1 MFTHDTYRV
10 THNRSYCKDD
20 LKLLKYDD
28 IKGLNSYTTSNN
40 NERLL
45 KKNRM
50 LGISHNVLVNSVF
63 RQIIEIFFFY
73 SERTH

>member
-1 MFTHDTYRV
+1 M
-10 THNRSYCKDD
+10 
-20 LKLLKYDD
+20 
-28 IKGLNSYTTSNN
+28 YTTSNN

-63 RQIIEIFFFY
+63 RQIIEIFFLTVN
-73 SERTH
+73 EPIRI